1 MEKMC
6 QSCAMLFM
14 PKGQDLRGS
23 NDKGGKSDEYC
34 YLCYVNGKFL
44 SPDITFEQMVALGRE
59 GISKGEGSTLAKVI
73 FKMTYPMLL
82 KQTKRWRNAK

>member
-6 QSCAMLFM
+6 QSCAMLLM

-44 SPDITFEQMVALGRE
+44 SPDITTEVDYYSSSEFEVHHNLIPDQ
-59 GISKGEGSTLAKVI
+59 SH
-73 FKMTYPMLL
+73 
-82 KQTKRWRNAK
+82 QD

>member
-6 QSCAMLFM
+6 QSCAMLLM

-23 NDKGGKSDEYC
+23 NNKGGKSDEYC

-44 SPDITFEQMVALGRE
+44 SPDHL
-59 GISKGEGSTLAKVI
+59 
-73 FKMTYPMLL
+73 
-82 KQTKRWRNAK
+82 